1 VGRYREKE
9 LGLADDFR
17 DADGKRIL
25 TFEQAQKFAFE
36 WSDNGRQEALTGPL
50 TVAKAVQ
57 GYLTNLEHQGRSTAD
72 AKIRADLHILPSLG
86 SELVERLSTER
97 LQRWLAEIAKLPPRV
112 RRKKFDRAPRYKTV
126 PEDADSKRRRRSTAN
141 RVLTILKAAL
151 NYAFDAGHVKSNAAW
166 GRRLKPFRQ
175 VDAAR
180 QRFLS
185 VNEARRLVDASGQD
199 FRKLVQ
205 AALVTGARYGE
216 LTRLK
221 VRDFNPDSDTV
232 AILQSKGGKPR
243 HVHLTQEGTGFFEQL
258 TVGRAGDEILLTKTD
273 GTAWGRSEQLRPMAA
288 AVRAARIDPNI
299 SFHTTRHSYASL
311 SVMAGV
317 PLHVVARNLGH
328 SDTRMVE
335 RHYGHLA
342 DSYLL
347 VTNAARKLVLR

>member
-1 VGRYREKE
+1 M
-9 LGLADDFR
+9 
-17 DADGKRIL
+17 
-25 TFEQAQKFAFE
+25 
-36 WSDNGRQEALTGPL
+36 
-50 TVAKAVQ
+50 
-57 GYLTNLEHQGRSTAD
+57 
-72 AKIRADLHILPSLG
+72 
-86 SELVERLSTER
+86 
-97 LQRWLAEIAKLPPRV
+97 PPRV
-112 RRKKFDRAPRYKTV
+112 RRKKFDTAPRYKMV
-126 PEDADSKRRRRSTAN
+126 PEDAESKRRRRSTAN

-151 NYAFDAGHVKSNAAW
+151 NYAFDAGHAKSNTAW

-185 VNEARRLVDASGQD
+185 VNEARRLVNASGQD

-205 AALVTGARYGE
+205 AALVTGARYSE

-221 VRDFNPDSDTV
+221 VRDFSADSDAV

-243 HVHLTQEGTGFFEQL
+243 HVHLTEEGTRFFEQL
-258 TVGRAGDEILLTKTD
+258 TVGRAGDEIMLTKAD

-288 AVRAARIDPNI
+288 AVRAARIDPKI

-328 SDTRMVE
+328 VDTRMVE

-342 DSYLL
+342 DTYLKRAIREGAPQFGFAKGSKVVPL
-347 VTNAARKLVLR
+347 